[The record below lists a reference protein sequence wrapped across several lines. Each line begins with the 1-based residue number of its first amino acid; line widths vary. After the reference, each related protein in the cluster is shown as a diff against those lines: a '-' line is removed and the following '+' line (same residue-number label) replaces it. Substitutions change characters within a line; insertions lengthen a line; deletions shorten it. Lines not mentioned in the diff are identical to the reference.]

1 MSLLGAREREPAK
14 PAARPLGR
22 TSRAGGVK
30 LRPKSLTRARRVQ
43 PLRPDR
49 DRSRHARTA
58 LVVSVL
64 VAVSLMTVDAAG
76 GPDSPVEPLRT
87 GAAEVFGPLETGID
101 AAASPAVGLVS
112 ALTRTRRLQSEN
124 QRLSED
130 NAALR
135 AELATGTADRNRL
148 AEYDGLAGVT
158 DGTGF
163 ELLPARVIAIGPAQA
178 FRRTVTISAGRAE
191 GVRPDLTVVNGGGLV
206 GRVLGVSRHTA
217 TVLLAIDA
225 GSVIGGR
232 LDTSM
237 ELGFLRGNG
246 SLGVDGRL
254 TLNLVDPDAVP
265 AKGDTIVTWGSR
277 GGSPYVAGVP
287 VGSVRQVQASA
298 GDQSVTA
305 TVRPFVDMSALDL
318 VGVVTGERSG
328 GSSPPRLGSAS

>member
-1 MSLLGAREREPAK
+1 MSLLSARGREPAK
-14 PAARPLGR
+14 SATRPLAR
-22 TSRAGGVK
+22 TSPAGGVRF
-30 LRPKSLTRARRVQ
+30 RPKSLTRARRLQ

-49 DRSRHARTA
+49 DRNQHARTA
-58 LVVSVL
+58 LAVSVL
-64 VAVSLMTVDAAG
+64 VSVTLMTVDAAG
-76 GPDSPVEPLRT
+76 GSDSPVEPLRT
-87 GAAEVFGPLETGID
+87 GAAEVFGPLESGLD
-101 AAASPAVGLVS
+101 AAASPVVGLVS
-112 ALTRTRRLQSEN
+112 GLTHTRRLQADNE
-124 QRLSED
+124 RLTED

-135 AELATGTADRNRL
+135 AELAIGTADRNRL
-148 AEYDGLAGVT
+148 AEYDGLAAVT

-178 FRRTVTISAGRAE
+178 FRRTVTIGAGRAD
-191 GVRPDLTVVNGGGLV
+191 GVRPDLTVVSGGGLV
-206 GRVLGVSRHTA
+206 GRVLSVSRHAA

-232 LDTSM
+232 LDSSM

-246 SLGVDGRL
+246 SLGADGRL

-277 GGSPYVAGVP
+277 GGSPYVPGVP

-328 GSSPPRLGSAS
+328 GSSRPRLGSGS